1 MIALSEPRD
10 SETGA
15 VLWLG
20 FAAMCVGMFM
30 AVLDAQVVASSLTA
44 IQAALHIPL
53 GRLGWIQT
61 AYLMAEVVAI
71 PLTGILTRALSLRIL
86 FAAATLGFVIASW
99 ACALSSGFD
108 GLIVARVVQGLFGGM
123 LIPAVFTAVF
133 VLIPERH
140 QILATTMA
148 GVAALLAPTL
158 GPMLGG
164 WLTETQSW
172 HWIFLINI
180 LPGLIVA
187 AVVLTC
193 LKSEP
198 ADMAVLKRLDGL
210 TLLLFTVFL
219 ASLQWLLNEGPR
231 YHWQGAYIWGLILIS
246 AVTLV
251 WGIHRAL
258 SVAHPFVHLNRF
270 RNRGFALGC
279 ALSFVLG
286 VGLYGSVY
294 LLSLFLGL
302 VRGHTPLVI
311 GEILVVS
318 GGAQLLTA
326 PIAAWTE
333 TKADARLLTLFGFAL
348 FAAGLIANGFTTPS
362 SDFNQ
367 LFWPQVMR
375 GLAMMFCLL
384 PPTRCALEH
393 WQPHEVAEA
402 SGLFNLMRNL
412 GGAIGIAMI
421 DTILTERTEGHVAH
435 LVARLQAGDPRAA
448 ALVGLPVK
456 LFHNRAMGPVDPITR
471 ALIEP
476 MVRRAALTQS
486 CNEAWL
492 LLGALFLAALVLV
505 PAMTSR
511 NGSGT

>member
-1 MIALSEPRD
+1 MSSISKPTD
-10 SETGA
+10 SETDA
-15 VLWLG
+15 ALWLG

-30 AVLDAQVVASSLTA
+30 AVLDVQVVASSLTA
-44 IQAALHIPL
+44 IQTALHIPL
-53 GRLGWIQT
+53 AQLGWIQT

-71 PLTGILTRALSLRIL
+71 PLTGILTRALSLRVL
-86 FAAATLGFVIASW
+86 FSVATLGFVIASW
-99 ACALSSGFD
+99 VCALSPGFD
-108 GLIVARVVQGLFGGM
+108 VLIAARVVQGFFGGM
-123 LIPAVFTAVF
+123 LIPSVFTAVF

-140 QILATTMA
+140 HILATTLA

-158 GPMLGG
+158 GPLLGG

-187 AVVLTC
+187 LVVMLT
-193 LKSEP
+193 LKTERP
-198 ADMAVLKRLDGL
+198 DMGVLKRLDGL
-210 TLLLFTVFL
+210 TLLLFAVFL
-219 ASLQWLLNEGPR
+219 AALQWLLNEGPH
-231 YHWQGAYIWGLILIS
+231 YHWQGVYIWSLIATC

-258 SVAHPFVHLNRF
+258 SVAHPFVHLKRF
-270 RNRGFALGC
+270 RKRGFALGC

-302 VRGHTPLVI
+302 VRSHTPMVI
-311 GEILVVS
+311 GEILMVC
-318 GGAQLLTA
+318 GGAQLLMS
-326 PIAAWTE
+326 PIAAWAE
-333 TKADARLLTLFGFAL
+333 TKADARLLTVLGFAL
-348 FAAGLIANGFTTPS
+348 FGAGLIANGFTTAT
-362 SDFNQ
+362 SDFDQ

-375 GLAMMFCLL
+375 GLAVMFCLL
-384 PPTRCALEH
+384 PSTRCALEH

-412 GGAIGIAMI
+412 GGAIGIAVI
-421 DTILTERTEGHVAH
+421 DTILTERTEGHVTS
-435 LVARLQAGDPRAA
+435 LVTRLQAGDPGAA
-448 ALVGLPVK
+448 QLVGLPVR
-456 LFHNRAMGPVDPITR
+456 LFRNHAMGPVDPITR
-471 ALIEP
+471 AMIEP

-492 LLGALFLAALVLV
+492 VLGLLFFAALLLV
-505 PAMTSR
+505 PAMVKTKDLPS
-511 NGSGT
+511 

>member
-1 MIALSEPRD
+1 MVSIPEPRD
-10 SETGA
+10 SEA
-15 VLWLG
+15 RAALWLG

-30 AVLDAQVVASSLTA
+30 AVLDVQVVASSLTA
-44 IQAALHIPL
+44 IQSALHIPL

-86 FAAATLGFVIASW
+86 FATATLGFVAASW
-99 ACALSSGFD
+99 LCALSTGFD
-108 GLIVARVVQGLFGGM
+108 FLIAARVVQGFFGGM
-123 LIPAVFTAVF
+123 LIPSVFTAVF

-140 QILATTMA
+140 HIMATTMA
-148 GVAALLAPTL
+148 GVAALVAPTL
-158 GPMLGG
+158 GPLLGG

-180 LPGLIVA
+180 LPGLLVA
-187 AVVLTC
+187 AVALLC
-193 LKSEP
+193 LPGESAEI
-198 ADMAVLKRLDGL
+198 AVLKRLDGL

-219 ASLQWLLNEGPR
+219 AALQWLLNEGPR
-231 YHWQGAYIWGLILIS
+231 FHWQGGYIWALILLS
-246 AVTLV
+246 AIALL

-258 SVAHPFVHLNRF
+258 SVAHPFVHLDRF

-294 LLSLFLGL
+294 LLSIFLGL

-311 GEILVVS
+311 GEILMVS

-326 PIAAWTE
+326 PIAAWAE
-333 TKADARLLTLFGFAL
+333 AKADARLLTCFGFAL
-348 FAAGLIANGFTTPS
+348 FGFGLIANGFTTQT
-362 SDFNQ
+362 SDFDA

-384 PPTRCALEH
+384 PSTRCALEH
-393 WQPHEVAEA
+393 WQPREVAEA

-412 GGAIGIAMI
+412 GGAIGIAVI
-421 DTILTERTEGHVAH
+421 DTILTERTQGHVAR
-435 LVARLQAGDPRAA
+435 LVTRLQAGDPGAA
-448 ALVGLPVK
+448 RLVGLPAR
-456 LFHNRAMGPVDPITR
+456 LFHNHAMGPVDPVTQ
-471 ALIEP
+471 AMIEP
-476 MVRRAALTQS
+476 VVRRAALTQS

-492 LLGALFLAALVLV
+492 VLGALFLLALLLV
-505 PAMTSR
+505 PAMVKR
-511 NGSGT
+511 KA

>member
-1 MIALSEPRD
+1 MISV
-10 SETGA
+10 SETGDHETKA
-15 VLWLG
+15 ALWLG

-30 AVLDAQVVASSLTA
+30 AVLDVQVVASSLTA
-44 IQAALHIPL
+44 IQTALHIPL
-53 GRLGWIQT
+53 ERLGWIQT

-71 PLTGILTRALSLRIL
+71 PLTGILTRALSLRYL
-86 FAAATLGFVIASW
+86 FAFATLGFVAASW
-99 ACALSSGFD
+99 ACALSTGYD
-108 GLIVARVVQGLFGGM
+108 VLIAARVVQGFFGGM
-123 LIPAVFTAVF
+123 LIPSVFTAVF

-140 QILATTMA
+140 HILATTMA

-158 GPMLGG
+158 GPLLGG
-164 WLTETQSW
+164 WLTQTQSW

-187 AVVLTC
+187 LTVLLS
-193 LKSEP
+193 LKVE
-198 ADMAVLKRLDGL
+198 ATDVAVLKRFDPL
-210 TLLLFTVFL
+210 TLLLFAVFL
-219 ASLQWLLNEGPR
+219 AGLQWLLNEGPGH
-231 YHWQGAYIWGLILIS
+231 HWRGGYIWGLILIC
-246 AVTLV
+246 AITCA

-258 SVAHPFVHLNRF
+258 SVSYPFVQLRRFGNR
-270 RNRGFALGC
+270 RFALGC

-311 GEILVVS
+311 GEILMVS

-326 PIAAWTE
+326 PVAAWAE
-333 TKADARLLTLFGFAL
+333 TKADARLLTIFGFAL
-348 FAAGLIANGFTTPS
+348 FGLGLIANGFTTQT

-367 LFWPQVMR
+367 LFWPQAMR

-384 PPTRCALEH
+384 PSTRCALEH

-402 SGLFNLMRNL
+402 SGLFNLMRTL
-412 GGAIGIAMI
+412 GGAIGIALI
-421 DTILTERTEGHVAH
+421 DTILTERTDGHATH
-435 LVARLQAGDPRAA
+435 LVTRLQAGDPGAA
-448 ALVGLPVK
+448 RLVGLPVN
-456 LFHNRAMGPVDPITR
+456 LFHNHAMGAIDPVTR
-471 ALIEP
+471 MMIEP

-492 LLGALFLAALVLV
+492 ALGALFLLALLLV
-505 PAMTSR
+505 PSIVKPPAR
-511 NGSGT
+511 

>member
-1 MIALSEPRD
+1 MIGISEPRD
-10 SETGA
+10 SETNA
-15 VLWLG
+15 ALWLG

-30 AVLDAQVVASSLTA
+30 AVLDVQVVASSLTA

-86 FAAATLGFVIASW
+86 FAAATLGFVLASV
-99 ACALSSGFD
+99 ACAVSPGFD
-108 GLIVARVVQGLFGGM
+108 ILIAARVVQGFFGGM
-123 LIPAVFTAVF
+123 LIPSVFTAVF

-140 QILATTMA
+140 HILATTLA

-158 GPMLGG
+158 GPLLGG

-187 AVVLTC
+187 LVVMLT
-193 LKSEP
+193 LKTEC
-198 ADMAVLKRLDGL
+198 ADMGVLKRLDGL
-210 TLLLFTVFL
+210 TLLLFAVFL
-219 ASLQWLLNEGPR
+219 AGLQWLLNEGPH
-231 YHWQGAYIWGLILIS
+231 YHWQGAYIWSLIAICV
-246 AVTLV
+246 VTLV

-258 SVAHPFVHLNRF
+258 SVAHPFVHLKRF

-302 VRGHTPLVI
+302 VRGHTPMVI
-311 GEILVVS
+311 GEILMVS
-318 GGAQLLTA
+318 GGAQLLMS
-326 PIAAWTE
+326 PIAAWAE
-333 TKADARLLTLFGFAL
+333 TKANAKLLTLFGFAL
-348 FAAGLIANGFTTPS
+348 FGLGLIANGFATRT
-362 SDFNQ
+362 SDFDQ

-412 GGAIGIAMI
+412 GGAIGIAVI
-421 DTILTERTEGHVAH
+421 DTILTERTEGHVTR
-435 LVARLQAGDPRAA
+435 LVARLQAGDPDAA
-448 ALVGLPVK
+448 RLAGLPVR
-456 LFHNRAMGPVDPITR
+456 LFHNHAMGPVDPVTR
-471 ALIEP
+471 AMIEP
-476 MVRRAALTQS
+476 MVRKAALTQS

-492 LLGALFLAALVLV
+492 VLGVLFLLALLLV
-505 PAMTSR
+505 PAIAKPKAQSV
-511 NGSGT
+511 

>member
-1 MIALSEPRD
+1 MISV
-10 SETGA
+10 SETGDHETKA
-15 VLWLG
+15 ALWLG

-30 AVLDAQVVASSLTA
+30 AVLDVQVVASSLTA
-44 IQAALHIPL
+44 IQTALHIPL
-53 GRLGWIQT
+53 ERLGWIQT

-71 PLTGILTRALSLRIL
+71 PLTGILTRALSLRYL
-86 FAAATLGFVIASW
+86 FAFATLGFVAASW
-99 ACALSSGFD
+99 ACALSAGYD
-108 GLIVARVVQGLFGGM
+108 VLIAARVVQGFFGGM
-123 LIPAVFTAVF
+123 LIPSVFTAVF

-140 QILATTMA
+140 HILATTMA

-158 GPMLGG
+158 GPLLGG

-187 AVVLTC
+187 LTVLLS
-193 LKSEP
+193 LKNE
-198 ADMAVLKRLDGL
+198 ATDVAILKRFDPL
-210 TLLLFTVFL
+210 TLLLFAVFL
-219 ASLQWLLNEGPR
+219 AGLQWLLNEGPG
-231 YHWQGAYIWGLILIS
+231 YHWRGGTIWGLILICGIS
-246 AVTLV
+246 CA

-258 SVAHPFVHLNRF
+258 SVAHPFVHLRRFHNR
-270 RNRGFALGC
+270 RFALGC

-311 GEILVVS
+311 GEILMVS

-326 PIAAWTE
+326 PVAAWAE
-333 TKADARLLTLFGFAL
+333 TKADARLLTIFGFAL
-348 FAAGLIANGFTTPS
+348 FGLGLIANGFTTQT

-367 LFWPQVMR
+367 LFWPQAMR

-384 PPTRCALEH
+384 PSTRCALEH

-412 GGAIGIAMI
+412 GGAIGIALI
-421 DTILTERTEGHVAH
+421 DTILTERTDGHVTH
-435 LVARLQAGDPRAA
+435 LVTRLQAGDPGAA
-448 ALVGLPVK
+448 KLVGLPVN
-456 LFHNRAMGPVDPITR
+456 LFHNHAMGAIDPVTR
-471 ALIEP
+471 MLIEP

-492 LLGALFLAALVLV
+492 ALGALFLLALLLV
-505 PAMTSR
+505 PSIMKPPPAR
-511 NGSGT
+511 